1 MAKTLIETPFPSTA
15 EVARKL
21 GVSVDRV
28 RSVERMVFRKAVRK
42 AAGKA
47 PVKRVKAPSARG

>member
-15 EVARKL
+15 EVARNL
-21 GVSVDRV
+21 GVTGDRV

-42 AAGKA
+42 ASGKT
-47 PVKRVKAPSARG
+47 PMKRVKAPSARG